1 MAKMNPIFEER
12 DWVNLDISHRCPLE
26 CPRCLRY
33 YYKERGMRIPGSDMS
48 MEVFEKIVDYYSF
61 LIFCGQVSDPI
72 HHPKFID
79 FLKLIKAKGKRTSIH
94 VSSSYKSLD
103 WFIEAFKAN
112 DEAKWTFGIDGLP
125 KDSHKY
131 RIHQDGEKLY
141 KVMLESKKHLKSW
154 PPICQYIPF
163 SYNEYDVEEAMSMA
177 ERDGVMFLLNISSRW
192 DHAKGEDGY
201 DPLMPK
207 TESLRLKRIFE
218 VTKNNG

>member
-79 FLKLIKAKGKRTSIH
+79 FLK
-94 VSSSYKSLD
+94 
-103 WFIEAFKAN
+103 
-112 DEAKWTFGIDGLP
+112 
-125 KDSHKY
+125 
-131 RIHQDGEKLY
+131 
-141 KVMLESKKHLKSW
+141 
-154 PPICQYIPF
+154 
-163 SYNEYDVEEAMSMA
+163 
-177 ERDGVMFLLNISSRW
+177 
-192 DHAKGEDGY
+192 
-201 DPLMPK
+201 
-207 TESLRLKRIFE
+207 
-218 VTKNNG
+218 